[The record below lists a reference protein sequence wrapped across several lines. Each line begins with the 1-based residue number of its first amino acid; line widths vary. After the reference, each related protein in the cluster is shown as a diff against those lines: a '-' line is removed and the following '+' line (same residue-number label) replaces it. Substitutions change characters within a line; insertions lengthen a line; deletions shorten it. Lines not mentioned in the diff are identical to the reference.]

1 MASLRSIIG
10 ISMVAISVAAIG
22 SGAVAYMAVSQLDQ
36 QMVRTQEVI
45 IPNATALREA
55 NRAGIQVQAAVRAAV
70 LIPDDV
76 QSRQNLTTSLEEFP
90 ALMADLE
97 QKARR
102 DSVKEFAR
110 SAAQEWRE
118 QVAPKVIAVQEALA
132 QNNVEEAKRLIAKE
146 LNPNWRKLKSRL
158 EEAGQA
164 REQANQEEFKAQ
176 REAASQSLLI
186 VELAIGLV
194 VAMAIGI
201 ALWTDR
207 RLRHRLD
214 AGRTIVRQVAEERVL
229 GGVAVGAVNDELGEM
244 ISGVDRLRAAI
255 REVIQRQQQALATV
269 RSAADEQL
277 QDAAATGDSVRQAAS
292 SAERMAASI
301 EELSASIE
309 QLSESARLADQR
321 ADGAHQRATEG
332 SQTIQRTAEE
342 IRTIASISSE
352 ASSSVLDLIENTR
365 QISAIA
371 QAIQDIAEQ
380 TNLLALNAA
389 IEAARAGEQGRGFA
403 VVADEVRKL
412 AERTSSSTGE
422 IRRIIDQVQNKS
434 ARTTEQMQAV
444 QSSIDQGLQLA
455 EEVSSEI
462 AHVLEAIDT
471 ARGDVRAIAD
481 ATKEQAQAANSLS
494 VDVEAVARA
503 AEEAARRSQGSES
516 QAQVLQRTVL
526 QAEESLQAS
535 FRL

>member
-1 MASLRSIIG
+1 MLFRS
-10 ISMVAISVAAIG
+10 
-22 SGAVAYMAVSQLDQ
+22 
-36 QMVRTQEVI
+36 
-45 IPNATALREA
+45 
-55 NRAGIQVQAAVRAAV
+55 
-70 LIPDDV
+70 
-76 QSRQNLTTSLEEFP
+76 
-90 ALMADLE
+90 
-97 QKARR
+97 
-102 DSVKEFAR
+102 
-110 SAAQEWRE
+110 
-118 QVAPKVIAVQEALA
+118 
-132 QNNVEEAKRLIAKE
+132 
-146 LNPNWRKLKSRL
+146 KSRL

-503 AEEAARRSQGSES
+503 AEEAARQIGR
-516 QAQVLQRTVL
+516 
-526 QAEESLQAS
+526 AS
-535 FRL
+535 CRERV